1 VTRHWLTRI
10 ADAVER
16 WLTMPRDNVEVAMTT
31 TTPAGA
37 MIYIASTIVDAG
49 ERAAVQA
56 ALPTIATDDFAEAA
70 RQIRRAADALPSN

>member
-1 VTRHWLTRI
+1 
-10 ADAVER
+10 
-16 WLTMPRDNVEVAMTT
+16 MTT